1 MAADCVYLL
10 GSGCFGDSIFSPML
24 ETSLH
29 GTAFS
34 PSQPLQKLPLIFNLA
49 KAREAVSRT
58 LSKIAKAGKLYAR
71 TRTVMRKW
79 TKKNK
84 ALVKSP
90 VNELLEHEI
99 KSLDELKQINKKSRL
114 VAFDCEFLLKENRAT
129 EVGLAC
135 LKDMKPSQPFQ
146 KLTRFVEHHNVEAAS
161 VKIIEHYSSRS
172 AEIARYHRSWPRESF
187 SFGQE
192 QYVAVERLEEGLGEI
207 VQNYKDGSTEC
218 LVLVAYSMDRDIE
231 AMRRDFPKLAANF
244 SFIVDIRTIMRS
256 TMACEEQKIPG
267 IGKSLNILGYS
278 VSGPPRRGPGSPEQ
292 YHNAGNDAVKTL
304 AVLCGLMNPQNVKV
318 FRASACVDLSMTN
331 IQKGICD
338 PPRNRENVVMLET
351 YNAGVSQPEY
361 LNSPMEFAAFV
372 TRYTCPKL
380 VGISRKKVQ
389 LKGGK
394 NMMLNRGWAVMPNE
408 GASLDMITATN
419 GKVIHGTCLK
429 SVHYTATLTEAREAP
444 YRDLGGRIVRE
455 NSSSAK
461 AEAKLFEIMAR
472 NSPSLRG
479 QTKQPYQVEA
489 KQQDGA
495 AQHQSQT
502 QKEAEQYRGTENSYG
517 RSRGRKKKRQKAS
530 SHSDQKVASN
540 LAAGPRQPEA
550 SKQPS
555 KGQLPGEHKS
565 LAQDELLGDTSQSD
579 RFNQSDP
586 DESKESAG
594 TKDLEGPKELS
605 EVKHPEN
612 MARDEE
618 SPQRRTKEQV
628 TAAQRPAKLE
638 RHLSVDLRVGLR
650 LHETMPRGGLLRML
664 SQSQVG

>member
-1 MAADCVYLL
+1 M
-10 GSGCFGDSIFSPML
+10 
-24 ETSLH
+24 
-29 GTAFS
+29 
-34 PSQPLQKLPLIFNLA
+34 K
-49 KAREAVSRT
+49 R
-58 LSKIAKAGKLYAR
+58 
-71 TRTVMRKW
+71 W

-84 ALVKSP
+84 TPVKSP
-90 VNELLEHEI
+90 VDELLEHEI
-99 KSLDELKQINKKSRL
+99 RSLDGLKHISKKSRL

-129 EVGLAC
+129 EIGLAC
-135 LKDMKPSQPFQ
+135 LKDMTPSQPFQ
-146 KLTRFVEHHNVEAAS
+146 KLARFVEHHNIEAAS
-161 VKIIEHYSSRS
+161 VKIIEHYSFRS

-278 VSGPPRRGPGSPEQ
+278 ASGPPRRGPGSPEQ

-318 FRASACVDLSMTN
+318 FKASACVDLSMTN
-331 IQKGICD
+331 IQSGICD
-338 PPRNRENVVMLET
+338 PPRNRENVVILET

-419 GKVIHGTCLK
+419 GKVIRGTCLK
-429 SVHYTATLTEAREAP
+429 SVHYTATLTAGGEAP
-444 YRDLGGRIVRE
+444 TRYLGGRIARE
-455 NSSSAK
+455 DSSSAK
-461 AEAKLFEIMAR
+461 TEAKVFEIMAR
-472 NSPSLRG
+472 NSPILRG
-479 QTKQPYQVEA
+479 QTKQPSQVKA
-489 KQQDGA
+489 KQQDRA
-495 AQHQSQT
+495 TQHQSPT
-502 QKEAEQYRGTENSYG
+502 QQQVEQHKGTENSEG
-517 RSRGRKKKRQKAS
+517 RSRGRKKKRQKS
-530 SHSDQKVASN
+530 SSNSDQKVAPN
-540 LAAGPRQPEA
+540 LAAGPSQPEA
-550 SKQPS
+550 SKQPP
-555 KGQLPGEHKS
+555 KGQLPGEHRR
-565 LAQDELLGDTSQSD
+565 LAQDEVLGDTSQSV
-579 RFNQSDP
+579 RVNQPDP
-586 DESKESAG
+586 DESKESEG
-594 TKDLEGPKELS
+594 TKDLKGPMEPSK
-605 EVKHPEN
+605 VRHPGN
-612 MARDEE
+612 MAQDEE
-618 SPQRRTKEQV
+618 PPQRRTKEQV
-628 TAAQRPAKLE
+628 RAPQRPAELE